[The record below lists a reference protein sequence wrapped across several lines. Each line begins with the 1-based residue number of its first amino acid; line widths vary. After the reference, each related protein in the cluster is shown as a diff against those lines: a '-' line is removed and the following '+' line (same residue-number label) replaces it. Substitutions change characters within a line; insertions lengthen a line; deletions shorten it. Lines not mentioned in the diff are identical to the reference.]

1 MGPGMQ
7 DEAQANTGPPASDR
21 SLASAAISPSSLG
34 RTAGMLITVLSL
46 IGLPLTPF
54 IVPAA
59 ILTGEV
65 LAWLSQR
72 LRLSEARLLRLDD
85 LKNEFIGMVAHDMR
99 TPIVVIRGFAER
111 LREDASHLTESQ
123 LDEYIVTIERNA
135 KRASE

>member
-59 ILTGEV
+59 HRTSSYVMTCISVAVGV
-65 LAWLSQR
+65 FAWLAPWDR
-72 LRLSEARLLRLDD
+72 WHPL
-85 LKNEFIGMVAHDMR
+85 
-99 TPIVVIRGFAER
+99 
-111 LREDASHLTESQ
+111 
-123 LDEYIVTIERNA
+123 
-135 KRASE
+135 